1 MGEILAWALSPDGRH
16 LAVGTD
22 PGDDYYGGGE
32 LQVWELATGHRIN
45 VLRGIPGGISFI
57 SDREMPGRLRWH
69 PAGKL
74 VGAVFDTNRVG
85 LFDPFGHSAHP
96 LGALDLTDGWGRG
109 PGWCFSPAG
118 NQIAVSCYT
127 DTTIPLFVASV
138 YTTGFGKVR
147 TLGPR
152 SPGALVVPLEELDWS
167 TDLRRIAGFGQ
178 EVHVIDMETE
188 ELTTTSWTAPAA
200 FAPDGR
206 TLARVDGSL
215 LSIGDAVTV
224 DLLGAAA
231 MSVHWSPD
239 GRRLAVLT
247 DVGAVVLE
255 ASGRQVREIAGTPV
269 VAGAAFD
276 AGGER
281 LALLIDGRLQVW
293 GPGGRVFD
301 AAAGP
306 ETVGVEI
313 AGPAVVGIGPEELR
327 FHLIG
332 DLL

>member
-1 MGEILAWALSPDGRH
+1 MGEILAWALSPDGRY

-22 PGDDYYGGGE
+22 PGDDYYSGGE
-32 LQVWELATGHRIN
+32 LQIWEVATATRSN

-69 PAGKL
+69 PSGKY

-85 LFDPFGHSAHP
+85 LFNPFGRSP
-96 LGALDLTDGWGRG
+96 TPVGALDLTDGWGRG
-109 PGWCFSPAG
+109 PGWCFAPG
-118 NQIAVSCYT
+118 GTRIAVSCYT
-127 DTTIPLFVASV
+127 GTTIPLFVASI
-138 YTTGFGKVR
+138 YTHGFGTVR
-147 TLGPR
+147 TMGPP
-152 SPGALVVPLEELDWS
+152 SEEPLVVPLEELDWS
-167 TDLRRIAGFGQ
+167 SDEKRIAGFGQ
-178 EVHVIDMETE
+178 EVHVIDMDTE
-188 ELTTTSWTAPAA
+188 ELTTSSWTAPAA

-215 LSIGDAVTV
+215 LSIGGAVTV

-231 MSVHWSPD
+231 MSVHWSRD
-239 GRRLAVLT
+239 GRRLVVLT
-247 DVGAVVLE
+247 DAGAVILE
-255 ASGRQVREIAGTPV
+255 ADGRQVREIPGLPM

-281 LALLIDGRLQVW
+281 LALLIDERLQVW
-293 GPGGRVFD
+293 GPSGLLYD
-301 AAAGP
+301 AAEP
-306 ETVGVEI
+306 DLVGVEI
-313 AGPAVVGIGPEELR
+313 SGPAVVGIGAEELR